1 MNQIWMREHN
11 RVTDFFI
18 KINGHWNDERL
29 FQETRRVV
37 IAEMQHVVYNE
48 FVPLLIGMLADEVF
62 QLLIVWFYCTKEMCN
77 IQKKIPRICA
87 TSYR

>member
-1 MNQIWMREHN
+1 MREHN

-18 KINGHWNDERL
+18 KINGHWSDERL
-29 FQETRRVV
+29 YQETRRVV

-62 QLLIVWFYCTKEMCN
+62 QLLIVWFLLHEGN
-77 IQKKIPRICA
+77 V
-87 TSYR
+87 